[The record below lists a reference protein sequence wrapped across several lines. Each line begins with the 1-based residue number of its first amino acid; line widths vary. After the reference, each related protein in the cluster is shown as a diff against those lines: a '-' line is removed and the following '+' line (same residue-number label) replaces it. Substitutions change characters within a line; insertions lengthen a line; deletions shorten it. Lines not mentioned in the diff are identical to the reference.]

1 QLLERLGLGAL
12 ADANPYTLSG
22 GEKRRLG
29 LAGALAALP
38 RALVLDEPT
47 YGQDRRT
54 FDEVARILG
63 EEKVRG
69 AAIAFSTHDAPLA
82 DAVADRT
89 VALA

>member
-1 QLLERLGLGAL
+1 MDRLGLAAL

-29 LAGALAALP
+29 LAGALASSP
-38 RALVLDEPT
+38 SVFVLDEPT

-54 FDEVARILG
+54 FDEIVRILG
-63 EEKVRG
+63 DERRRG
-69 AAIAFSTHDAPLA
+69 AALAFSTHDPPLI
-82 DAVADRT
+82 DALADRT